1 MRDIEA
7 PWVGKAPVEYRG
19 YNDYGYDDDYED
31 EYNEDNDEYFFTD
44 YADEEFTEVGERGKS

>member
-7 PWVGKAPVEYRG
+7 PWVGKTPEEYCG

-44 YADEEFTEVGERGKS
+44 YADE

>member
-7 PWVGKAPVEYRG
+7 PWVGKTPEEYCG
-19 YNDYGYDDDYED
+19 YNDYGYDDYED

-44 YADEEFTEVGERGKS
+44 YADEEFTEVG